1 MLMNLWKAKFRWE
14 FRSSQGMGA
23 YVKQHESSGYLITKL
38 QSLEDV
44 KAVIQGCMDSQSHLI
59 ELLEATYL
67 GECLI
72 KL

>member
-1 MLMNLWKAKFRWE
+1 
-14 FRSSQGMGA
+14 MGA